1 MGGVIMNWTKRM
13 GITMDKIWILDF
25 DEGVDNDSEVLK
37 LVIIIVII
45 KNHVNQE
52 SVSTGLNKT
61 VDPE

>member
-1 MGGVIMNWTKRM
+1 M